1 MFCPRC
7 QNEVNED
14 MNYCPHCGYP
24 MKHCPYC
31 HHLIQDD
38 DLYCPT
44 CGKMLHKASQDDI
57 GGYYE
62 PLFHDGNDNHHEHQ
76 KTFKD
81 IPVNQKVNKV
91 VVLVSV
97 IVLVILSVLSYEY
110 IEHGPSLT
118 PETSKT
124 TLPRQ
129 EMTISG
135 QTDQSSLIGNQ
146 NQNGQAYFDGKNLY
160 LCDLQGNLILMDQNL
175 NQQKTLL
182 SKKCENLIVHNNT
195 IYYTDTNNHFC
206 EMSTDG
212 QNQKTILS
220 KAVYYPY
227 LDNQQLYYQLDEDQE
242 SLYVYNLE
250 SKKETKLND
259 RPTYCINVVD
269 DMIYYLSK
277 DGIYRIRKDGKN
289 DEKLLSGTFDNVIY
303 SQGKL
308 YYLSTEGIC
317 AFDIESQKVS
327 VIKELVASFINMNDQ
342 YLFYQSMDGSVER
355 YDLKTQEEKT
365 IYNGL
370 VEIGYIVGDK
380 LIVETSVSLYTQD
393 SYAVVMDF
401 DGTQQQRLFF
411 DGQGDY
417 I

>member
-1 MFCPRC
+1 
-7 QNEVNED
+7 
-14 MNYCPHCGYP
+14 
-24 MKHCPYC
+24 
-31 HHLIQDD
+31 
-38 DLYCPT
+38 
-44 CGKMLHKASQDDI
+44 
-57 GGYYE
+57 
-62 PLFHDGNDNHHEHQ
+62 
-76 KTFKD
+76 
-81 IPVNQKVNKV
+81 
-91 VVLVSV
+91 
-97 IVLVILSVLSYEY
+97 
-110 IEHGPSLT
+110 
-118 PETSKT
+118 
-124 TLPRQ
+124 
-129 EMTISG
+129 
-135 QTDQSSLIGNQ
+135 
-146 NQNGQAYFDGKNLY
+146 
-160 LCDLQGNLILMDQNL
+160 MDQNL

-182 SKKCENLIVHNNT
+182 SKKCENLIVHNDT
-195 IYYTDTNNHFC
+195 IYYTDANNHFC

-277 DGIYRIRKDGKN
+277 DGLYRIRKDGKN
-289 DEKLLSGTFDNVIY
+289 DEKLLSGTFHNVIY

-317 AFDIESQKVS
+317 AFDIESQKVT
-327 VIKELVASFINMNDQ
+327 VIKELVASFINMNDR
-342 YLFYQSMDGSVER
+342 YLFYLSMDGSVER

-380 LIVETSVSLYTQD
+380 LIVETSVSLYSQD